1 MELNGV
7 GAIVTGGASGL
18 GEAAARRLPR
28 RAPTSS
34 SPTSTRSG
42 ASEIVAE
49 LGGGTEFVRCDV
61 ENDEEVEEVV
71 RVASSRG
78 PLRVA
83 VNCGGRAGGG
93 GRIVGRDGTP
103 ASHEGFSI
111 TVESFLV
118 GTFNVMRLAAAQ
130 MAKEEPL
137 EDNERGVV
145 VMTVVDRRVRGQI
158 GQAAYSAAKGGIVG
172 MTLPAARDLA
182 AIGVRVV
189 TIAPGTFRDACL
201 QADAGGPWSSTS
213 SRSTP
218 FPKRMGKPEE
228 YARAGRAH
236 LHQHHAQRRGHP
248 HRRRGAVPVRS
259 RSAEV
264 SRPQR
269 GRGPRSPG
277 EVGELARVR
286 AVRGVAGVVEHA
298 RGRRRGC
305 SASRSPDS

>member
-18 GEAAARRLPR
+18 GEAAARRLH
-28 RAPTSS
+28 AA
-34 SPTSTRSG
+34 G
-42 ASEIVAE
+42 ANVVIADVNEEGGQRMVAE
-49 LGGGTEFVRCDV
+49 LGGNTEFVRCDV

-71 RVASSRG
+71 RVASSHG

-103 ASHEGFSI
+103 APHEGFSI

-130 MAKEEPL
+130 MSKEEPL

-145 VMTVVDRRVRGQI
+145 IMTASIAAFEGMI

-189 TIAPGTFRDACL
+189 TIAPGTFATPAYRMMPEDRVKAL
-201 QADAGGPWSSTS
+201 EELN
-213 SRSTP
+213 P

-228 YARAGRAH
+228 YGALVEHICTNTMLNGEVIRID
-236 LHQHHAQRRGHP
+236 
-248 HRRRGAVPVRS
+248 GAVRFP
-259 RSAEV
+259 
-264 SRPQR
+264 PK
-269 GRGPRSPG
+269 
-277 EVGELARVR
+277 
-286 AVRGVAGVVEHA
+286 
-298 RGRRRGC
+298 
-305 SASRSPDS
+305 

>member
-1 MELNGV
+1 MDLHGV

-18 GEAAARRLPR
+18 GEAAARRLHAAGANVVIADVNEEGGR
-28 RAPTSS
+28 RM
-34 SPTSTRSG
+34 
-42 ASEIVAE
+42 VAE
-49 LGGGTEFVRCDV
+49 LGRNTEFVRCDV

-71 RVASSRG
+71 RVASSHG

-103 ASHEGFSI
+103 ASHEGFSM

-145 VMTVVDRRVRGQI
+145 IMTASIAAFEGMI

-189 TIAPGTFRDACL
+189 TIAPGTFATPAYRMMPEDRVKAL
-201 QADAGGPWSSTS
+201 EELN
-213 SRSTP
+213 P

-228 YARAGRAH
+228 Y
-236 LHQHHAQRRGHP
+236 
-248 HRRRGAVPVRS
+248 GALV
-259 RSAEV
+259 EHICTNTMLN
-264 SRPQR
+264 
-269 GRGPRSPG
+269 G
-277 EVGELARVR
+277 EVIRIDA
-286 AVRGVAGVVEHA
+286 AVRF
-298 RGRRRGC
+298 
-305 SASRSPDS
+305 PPK

>member
-1 MELNGV
+1 M
-7 GAIVTGGASGL
+7 
-18 GEAAARRLPR
+18 
-28 RAPTSS
+28 
-34 SPTSTRSG
+34 
-42 ASEIVAE
+42 VAE
-49 LGGGTEFVRCDV
+49 LGRNTEFVRCDV

-71 RVASSRG
+71 RVASSHG

-118 GTFNVMRLAAAQ
+118 GTFNVMRIAAAQ
-130 MAKEEPL
+130 MSKEEPL

-145 VMTVVDRRVRGQI
+145 VMTASIAAFEGMI

-189 TIAPGTFRDACL
+189 TIAPGTFATPAYRMMPEDRVKAL
-201 QADAGGPWSSTS
+201 EELN
-213 SRSTP
+213 P

-228 YARAGRAH
+228 YGSAGGAH

-248 HRRRGAVPVRS
+248 HRRRGAVP
-259 RSAEV
+259 AEV
-264 SRPQR
+264 ARLRRSTGSDVLRR
-269 GRGPRSPG
+269 RNLVLSGR
-277 EVGELARVR
+277 A
-286 AVRGVAGVVEHA
+286 
-298 RGRRRGC
+298 RRRGG
-305 SASRSPDS
+305 